1 MSSTLMPLWRDGL
14 FWLTLALSWFAIAPF
29 TLPGYFWG
37 ANDARHHVYFL
48 FEYNRLVADGVW
60 WPRWSPDFTFGF
72 GYPFFNIYG
81 PLSHFLAEL
90 LLHFLG
96 FSYTAAVESIF
107 GLSVIGSAVGMYAF
121 VRSWGGRSAAVI
133 AALVYVFIPY
143 HLLNLYVRA
152 NLAESMAFMWMP
164 FCLWTMRQTIVRP
177 HYGWVVGLAASYAAL
192 MLTSNLITV
201 LFSPLLG
208 LYAIVLTLVYGAP
221 ENGRQAGVGA
231 WIRGLV
237 QRGLPGVIGLLA
249 GLGLSAIFWIP
260 ALTEY
265 QYVRVDQ
272 WFDGDYDFRGH
283 FVYWY
288 QLFSP
293 NWGFG
298 VSTIGP
304 DDPIG
309 FQLGP
314 AALLLAVAGVCLT
327 WRRAGQLRWEIA
339 VWIVGAVGTIFVA
352 LAWAAPLWEL
362 PLFGAF
368 LGYAQFPWRWFSVT
382 AVTLS
387 ALAGLPLVG
396 LPDNHRHGLSLALVG
411 LAAVVLLSSYPLLE
425 VEISEPA
432 EGPISLA
439 ALMRFQQSADEMT
452 GATMWTKEIPTWSGI
467 ADVYVTQERQGQPVE
482 PVTSYVDPSVLN
494 YNESTGFVVDSITQ
508 NTLMEEVY
516 YWSPLPGRAI
526 VYNQFY
532 YPGWRAYLLDESG
545 GQPLQELEIVP
556 EEEGTLGRITV
567 PVPPGE
573 GYVLLRFEDTQ
584 PRIVGR
590 IISQLTL
597 AVLLIVGLVI
607 AWWRRRDG
615 KRVGRRELEG

>member
-1 MSSTLMPLWRDGL
+1 MPLWRDGL
-14 FWLTLALSWFAIAPF
+14 FWLTLALSWFAVAPF

-48 FEYNRLVADGVW
+48 FEYNRLVEDGVW

-96 FSYTAAVESIF
+96 FNYTAAVESIF
-107 GLSVIGSAVGMYAF
+107 GLSVIGSAAGMYAF
-121 VRSWGGRSAAVI
+121 VRSWGGRPAAVI

-208 LYAIVLTLVYGAP
+208 LYAVVLTFVYGAP
-221 ENGRQAGVGA
+221 NNGRHAGVGA
-231 WIRGLV
+231 WTRGLLR
-237 QRGLPGVIGLLA
+237 RGLPGVLGLLA

-260 ALTEY
+260 AVTEY

-327 WRRAGQLRWEIA
+327 WHRAGRLRWEIA
-339 VWIVGAVGTIFVA
+339 VWVVGAVATIFVA
-352 LAWAAPLWEL
+352 LTWAAPLWEL
-362 PLFGAF
+362 PLIGAF

-396 LPDNHRHGLSLALVG
+396 LPDDHRHGLSLALVG

-452 GATMWTKEIPTWSGI
+452 GATKWTKEIPTWSGI
-467 ADVYVTQERQGQPVE
+467 ADVYVTQEREGQPVE

-494 YNESTGFVVDSITQ
+494 YNETTGFVVHSITQ
-508 NTLMEEVY
+508 NTLMEEVQ

-532 YPGWRAYLLDESG
+532 YPGWRAYLLDGSG

-597 AVLLIVGLVI
+597 AVLLIVGLVL

-615 KRVGRRELEG
+615 KWVGRRELEE